1 MFDTSAEVA
10 LYMFDCQPLIIY
22 FITDH
27 APRHKGVHDCVL
39 TYLYTEIPPII
50 KTLEEANGND
60 RLKVRLACTSYKL
73 RRSAVR
79 SVYFSVLVA
88 IIMYTVTSVK
98 QKEQRRS
105 ISWLYTLKKE
115 CLVNCKLGSYIPQWQ
130 WLGITRASPICCIM
144 SAVQSMN
151 YKPAPSVWSQSSII
165 CNLVKNW
172 MT

>member
-105 ISWLYTLKKE
+105 IS
-115 CLVNCKLGSYIPQWQ
+115 
-130 WLGITRASPICCIM
+130 
-144 SAVQSMN
+144 
-151 YKPAPSVWSQSSII
+151 
-165 CNLVKNW
+165 
-172 MT
+172 